1 MKQGY
6 FTTYV
11 EAVKRDVE
19 QGALSKEEAVQMVLQ
34 KAIDLLGEI
43 KHNVNEEQFMKDRMV
58 EAQNIN

>member
-6 FTTYV
+6 FTNYV

-19 QGALSKEEAVQMVLQ
+19 QGSLSKEDAVQMILQ

-43 KHNVNEEQFMKDRMV
+43 KHNVNEEQFMKDRTL
-58 EAQNIN
+58 EAQNFN